1 MRTTKVEL
9 MEALCRAEEAAEGG
23 VADDGEAYLQSRLS
37 HRHEGPAVRILEE
50 LVGEKVFDGYRSSH
64 ELDRAGV
71 DMMVF
76 NYFPHEFN
84 VENRR
89 TREFRLFIQFKAS
102 VEHAAAFAQLNPCV
116 IPWVVNNE
124 KCSLE
129 AKVELL
135 RSITDWLMIQRNQY
149 VIDFFR
155 NHLSRYEAM
164 LAGS

>member
-1 MRTTKVEL
+1 
-9 MEALCRAEEAAEGG
+9 MEA
-23 VADDGEAYLQSRLS
+23 VGEADQSSTGEDDTYLQSRLR
-37 HRHEGPAVRILEE
+37 HRHEGPAVRILDE
-50 LVGEKVFDGYRSSH
+50 LITEKVFEGYRSSH
-64 ELDRAGV
+64 ELDRAGI

-84 VENRR
+84 AENRR
-89 TREFRLFIQFKAS
+89 TREFRMLIQFKAS

-164 LAGS
+164 LAAS